1 MSKAPAKCNYS
12 KCIYKT
18 KDIAPEDLYIDE
30 ITHRRYH
37 KRCFQYKTLIDEIA
51 TFYYEN
57 VSRTVVYGA
66 LVNTIKNIVF
76 KKRVEPEFLLYA
88 LQYTVEKGNMPK
100 SPFSLHYLIDDG
112 RIKKAYQSTHPS
124 KKIQIDLDNISV
136 AEEQQFEYKP
146 KERQS
151 FGDVI
156 KKKKKQGG

>member
-30 ITHRRYH
+30 NTNRRYH
-37 KRCFQYKTLIDEIA
+37 KRCFQYKMLIDEIA
-51 TFYYEN
+51 TYYYEN

-100 SPFSLHYLIDDG
+100 SPFFLHYLVDDG